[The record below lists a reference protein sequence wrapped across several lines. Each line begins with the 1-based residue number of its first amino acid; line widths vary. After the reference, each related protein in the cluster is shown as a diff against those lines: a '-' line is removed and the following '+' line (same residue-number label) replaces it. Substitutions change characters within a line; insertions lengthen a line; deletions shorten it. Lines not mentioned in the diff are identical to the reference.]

1 MKSLRHDRRERLRDT
16 GRWLRTVVMQTF
28 VTGPA
33 LFFFVLAV
41 MGARGN
47 AGSSLLQ
54 AAESLLRDAPAGMVM
69 HCVPA
74 TTGGA
79 GSPSPVRP
87 APCVREAESRDVW
100 VAELNDALATLYTF
114 AAVISF
120 LIALAFTS
128 PPARVRQPHRKTYD
142 Q

>member
-47 AGSSLLQ
+47 AGAALLQ
-54 AAESLLRDAPAGMVM
+54 EAGGMFRDAPAGMIM
-69 HCVPA
+69 HCAAA
-74 TTGGA
+74 TTGR
-79 GSPSPVRP
+79 PSPVRP
-87 APCVREAESRDVW
+87 APCVKEAESRDVW

-128 PPARVRQPHRKTYD
+128 PPARFHQPHRKTYD

>member
-1 MKSLRHDRRERLRDT
+1 MKSLRHDHRERLRDT

-47 AGSSLLQ
+47 AGAALLQ
-54 AAESLLRDAPAGMVM
+54 EAEGMFRDAPAGMIM
-69 HCVPA
+69 HCAPT
-74 TTGGA
+74 TTGRA
-79 GSPSPVRP
+79 
-87 APCVREAESRDVW
+87 APCVKEAESRDVW

-120 LIALAFTS
+120 LTALAFTS
-128 PPARVRQPHRKTYD
+128 PPARFRQPHRKTYD

>member
-1 MKSLRHDRRERLRDT
+1 MKSLRHDRREGLRDT

-47 AGSSLLQ
+47 AGTALLQ
-54 AAESLLRDAPAGMVM
+54 EAEGMFRDAPAGMIM
-69 HCVPA
+69 HCAPA
-74 TTGGA
+74 TT
-79 GSPSPVRP
+79 VRP
-87 APCVREAESRDVW
+87 APCVKEAESRDVW

-114 AAVISF
+114 AAVISL

-128 PPARVRQPHRKTYD
+128 PPARFHQPHRKTYD

>member
-33 LFFFVLAV
+33 LFFFVLTV

-47 AGSSLLQ
+47 AGAALLQ
-54 AAESLLRDAPAGMVM
+54 EAEGMFRDAPAGMIM
-69 HCVPA
+69 HCAPA
-74 TTGGA
+74 TTGR
-79 GSPSPVRP
+79 PSPVRP
-87 APCVREAESRDVW
+87 APCVKEAESRDVW

-114 AAVISF
+114 AAVISL
-120 LIALAFTS
+120 LITLVFTA
-128 PPARVRQPHRKTYD
+128 PPVFRRQPHRKTYD